1 MVLYTIMQY
10 IISFIIGGFIGYV
23 VWRMYFNKRNRKR
36 YFYVSYYT
44 TKKVGDEIK
53 IIFGGKTF
61 ITSDGLYLNKNKA
74 LKMLAETADTEDG
87 VVMLNIIEFKEDDF
101 YSFTD

>member
-1 MVLYTIMQY
+1 MVLYTIIQG
-10 IISFIIGGFIGYV
+10 IISFIIGCFIGRV
-23 VWRMYFNKRNRKR
+23 IWRMYYHKRYGKR

-44 TKKVGDEIK
+44 TKKVSDEIK